1 MSANPDLDSSGIS
14 MRMLGPVMLL
24 EGYINSYAD
33 RERAISIAALFVGPE
48 NVQDR
53 MLGRVIDH

>member
-1 MSANPDLDSSGIS
+1 